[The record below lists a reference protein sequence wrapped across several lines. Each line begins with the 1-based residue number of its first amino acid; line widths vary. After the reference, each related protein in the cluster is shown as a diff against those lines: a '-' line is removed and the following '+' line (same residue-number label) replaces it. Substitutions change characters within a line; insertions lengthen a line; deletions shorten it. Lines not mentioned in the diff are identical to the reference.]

1 MRLSLLKPAELDPQQ
16 KAVYNSIREVT
27 DAVFSDFKF
36 MKENGELIGP
46 FNAML
51 HFPHFGAA
59 AWAMN
64 KTMYDHTKLPKLV
77 LQLCVLVTGAHMKA
91 RYQIFGHE
99 QLAADAGVPLRKIA
113 TLAAGQRPADLS
125 PEESVAFDVAY
136 ALNQGGPI
144 AESTYRAGE
153 ATFGREGMA
162 EIIFLI
168 GTFHLIAIILN
179 GYDVSVPGRE
189 EGLG

>member
-1 MRLSLLKPAELDPQQ
+1 MRIPFLKPSELDAEQ
-16 KAVYNSIREVT
+16 KVVYDSIREVT
-27 DAVFSDFKF
+27 DSAFKNFKF
-36 MKENGELIGP
+36 MKEDGELIGP

-51 HFPHFGAA
+51 NFPQFGGP

-64 KTMYDHTKLPKLV
+64 KTLYEHCKLPKSV
-77 LQLCVLVTGAHMKA
+77 LQVCVLVTGAHMKA

-99 QLAADAGVPLRKIA
+99 QLAADAGVTLKKIA
-113 TLAAGQRPADLS
+113 TLAAGQRPADLTDD
-125 PEESVAFDVAY
+125 EGVAFDVAY
-136 ALNQGGPI
+136 ALNQAGPI
-144 AESTYRAGE
+144 PESTYRVGE

-162 EIIFLI
+162 EIIYLV
-168 GTFHLIAIILN
+168 GTFHLVAVILN